1 MVDALGEPPDV
12 ALNDGSA
19 FRKAL
24 AKLRPGH
31 HTITIWTYED
41 SFDAFRQIR
50 KELYRLGFITAAR
63 PLPQGQPI
71 SGSPDGS
78 KSAAQ

>member
-1 MVDALGEPPDV
+1 VANQVGET
-12 ALNDGSA
+12 AA
-19 FRKAL
+19 EAL
-24 AKLRPGH
+24 AEGSEFRQSLRKLRPGY
-31 HTITIWTYED
+31 HTITMWLYPD

-50 KELYRLGFITAAR
+50 KELYRLGYMVAAR
-63 PLPQGQPI
+63 PLPPGTPI